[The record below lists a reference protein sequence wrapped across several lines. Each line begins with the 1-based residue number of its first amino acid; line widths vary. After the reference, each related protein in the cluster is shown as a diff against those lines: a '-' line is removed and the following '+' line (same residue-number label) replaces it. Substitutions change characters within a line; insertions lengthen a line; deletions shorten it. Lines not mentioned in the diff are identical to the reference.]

1 MIDEK
6 KEKKERVVPIVFTWF
21 EREDVTL
28 VRRVT
33 TKKLVDFLDQIKKLQ
48 LAMGVRMSLFLVTN
62 TDKEVTQKRLEEL
75 KKKAA
80 AQGLSR
86 LVEGA
91 YGGYSTFR
99 IDKDGTVTDIA
110 KMSDVNRTKIMA
122 LLEKGEKQSLSRK
135 IIVEEEKNYLR
146 YQVADKK
153 SKMIT
158 HDYLDSY
165 VNQIL
170 QDEKIKKQPLKF
182 LPYIEKNCSGI
193 DIVLESQLKGIEHLS
208 EYYESKYNISGN
220 ILEVD
225 ITTMTDFINE
235 VKDSV

>member
-1 MIDEK
+1 
-6 KEKKERVVPIVFTWF
+6 
-21 EREDVTL
+21 
-28 VRRVT
+28 
-33 TKKLVDFLDQIKKLQ
+33 
-48 LAMGVRMSLFLVTN
+48 
-62 TDKEVTQKRLEEL
+62 
-75 KKKAA
+75 
-80 AQGLSR
+80 
-86 LVEGA
+86 
-91 YGGYSTFR
+91 
-99 IDKDGTVTDIA
+99 
-110 KMSDVNRTKIMA
+110 MSDANRNKIIK

-135 IIVEEEKNYLR
+135 IIVEEETDYLR

-158 HDYLDSY
+158 HDYLDKY

-182 LPYIEKNCSGI
+182 LPYIEKKCSGI

-225 ITTMTDFINE
+225 LTTITDFINE

>member
-1 MIDEK
+1 M
-6 KEKKERVVPIVFTWF
+6 
-21 EREDVTL
+21 
-28 VRRVT
+28 
-33 TKKLVDFLDQIKKLQ
+33 
-48 LAMGVRMSLFLVTN
+48 
-62 TDKEVTQKRLEEL
+62 
-75 KKKAA
+75 
-80 AQGLSR
+80 
-86 LVEGA
+86 VEGA

-99 IDKDGTVTDIA
+99 IDKEGTVTEIA
-110 KMSDVNRTKIMA
+110 KMSDANRDKIMK

-135 IIVEEEKNYLR
+135 IIVEEETNYLR

-158 HDYLDSY
+158 HDYLDRY

-225 ITTMTDFINE
+225 LTTITDFINE